1 MSDGQSAN
9 GTIPL
14 AFAAEYL
21 PSGESGFLGG
31 AKYEC
36 AEAHVDAWICA
47 SCGFAELYAR
57 DLDQLTFLAENGDR
71 VVVIDATPGSEGT
84 FR

>member
-1 MSDGQSAN
+1 MRFVVITRD
-9 GTIPL
+9 
-14 AFAAEYL
+14 AAKPNVPQV
-21 PSGESGFLGG
+21 PSGETGFLGG
-31 AKYEC
+31 SKHERI
-36 AEAHVDAWICA
+36 EAHVDAWVCA

-57 DLDQLTFLAENGDR
+57 DLEQLAFLAENGDR